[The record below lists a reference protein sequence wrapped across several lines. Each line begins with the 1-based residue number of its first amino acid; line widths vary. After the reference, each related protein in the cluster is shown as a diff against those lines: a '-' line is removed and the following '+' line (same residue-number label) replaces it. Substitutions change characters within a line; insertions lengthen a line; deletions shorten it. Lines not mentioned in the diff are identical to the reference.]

1 MDEDSKSEDNRLID
15 SYLDSGDEA
24 ALEALVVKYR
34 KEVYLI
40 AYRVAGDME
49 EASDITQKALIS
61 AVSELRNFKKNS
73 AFKTWLY
80 RITVNTAL
88 NHTRGSAYN
97 NSVEL
102 CETLKSDAKDAD
114 TQLIEKQQER
124 HLKGLLASL
133 PPRQRL
139 SVILR
144 VYKGLSLAET
154 ADVMGCSVGA
164 VKSHYHSAINKLK
177 AAMAASLKG
186 REL

>member
-1 MDEDSKSEDNRLID
+1 MDEDSRSEDYRLID
-15 SYLDSGDEA
+15 SYLDTGDEA

-40 AYRVAGDME
+40 AYRVAGDVE
-49 EASDITQKALIS
+49 EAKDITQKAFIS

-88 NHTRGSAYN
+88 NHTRGSAYT
-97 NSVEL
+97 VEL
-102 CETLKSDAKDAD
+102 CETIKSDAKDAD
-114 TQLIEKQQER
+114 TWLIEKQQER
-124 HLKGLLASL
+124 HLKTMLASL
-133 PPRQRL
+133 PPRQRI

-144 VYKGLSLAET
+144 VYKGLSIAET
-154 ADVMGCSVGA
+154 ADVMGCSEGA

-177 AAMAASLKG
+177 AAMAALLQGKD
-186 REL
+186 L